1 MVECHRRTV
10 PPRMTAL
17 VVRRVRSLHA
27 PAASRRVIGWAAAV
41 LSLLIVVA
49 LVAVAGFPTGER
61 SPAALVPPAGR
72 LAAQT
77 AIDDVRVLLT
87 VQEGELVGIVAYKG
101 EKGWLGIDL
110 EPVAGSTPAAW
121 AATDGAD
128 GDAPVPAMSM
138 VYGRADGA
146 NVEVEWSDGRT
157 DRAATARDGAYVVAR
172 RGRVSVENV
181 IVLDDDGG
189 TLLEVTEL

>member
-1 MVECHRRTV
+1 
-10 PPRMTAL
+10 MTAL
-17 VVRRVRSLHA
+17 VMRRVRSMRA
-27 PAASRRVIGWAAAV
+27 PDASRRVIGWAAAV
-41 LSLLIVVA
+41 LSLLVVVA

-61 SPAALVPPAGR
+61 SPAALVPPGGR
-72 LAAQT
+72 LAAQA

-87 VQEGELVGIVAYKG
+87 VQEGELVGIVAYQG

-128 GDAPVPAMSM
+128 DTNAPVPAMST

-146 NVEVEWSDGRT
+146 EVEVEWSDGRT
-157 DRAATARDGAYVVAR
+157 DRAATARDGAYAVAR
-172 RGRVSVENV
+172 RGRVGVDKV
-181 IVLDDDGG
+181 VVLDGDGG